1 MSNLPEKK
9 SKADLV
15 REEREKYMEESKL
28 EGKNI
33 WSGKLSPNEKKAL
46 AAAASYYGLDPNMGH
61 LYCMGNKLYVS
72 VDGQRAKAK
81 ETDLI
86 QGLQLMSLSK
96 EERSNL
102 IPPVPDDMHAYK
114 CIIAVKGKEKPFIEY
129 GFASKDDV
137 NLQYKHWKNI
147 DDMARTRAIGRC
159 LRNIVPID
167 LPNIEDM
174 PSMPQDMQVGN
185 IQPVIEVDVEIDDEA
200 DEENASEIAST
211 VVSEEKPEPKT
222 PHQPPQVEPKR
233 VKRTNQEIV
242 IDRMKEI
249 FGDSFKQAGQ
259 LLRKELFPDIDHA
272 GPLDSSQY
280 RTMINFIREKK
291 RKGMKE
297 WFSQILDSKEEPKQD
312 EISEENEDEDN
323 DFDWDDDEKEEDK
336 NESINVPDETLR
348 IMHENITSKFTTISQ
363 YMPGKT
369 RDILK
374 DVTEGQYDTI
384 HEIPKDLC
392 RKVIDRLEIK
402 IAELKQKN

>member
-1 MSNLPEKK
+1 
-9 SKADLV
+9 
-15 REEREKYMEESKL
+15 
-28 EGKNI
+28 
-33 WSGKLSPNEKKAL
+33 
-46 AAAASYYGLDPNMGH
+46 MGH
-61 LYCMGNKLYVS
+61 LYCMGNRLYVS
-72 VDGQRAKAK
+72 VDGQRSKAK

-86 QGLQLMSLSK
+86 QGLRLVALTK
-96 EERSNL
+96 EERENH
-102 IPPVPDDMHAYK
+102 IPPIPNDMHAYR
-114 CIIAVKGKEKPFIEY
+114 CIIKVKDKDEPFEEI
-129 GFASKDDV
+129 GLASAIDV
-137 NLQYKHWKNI
+137 NLQYKHYKNI

-174 PSMPQDMQVGN
+174 PSMPQDMRVGN
-185 IQPVIEVDVEIDDEA
+185 IQPVIDVDVEIDDEA

-297 WFSQILDSKEEPKQD
+297 WFSQVLDSKEEPKQ
-312 EISEENEDEDN
+312 EKISEENEDD
-323 DFDWDDDEKEEDK
+323 DFKWDDEEEEKPDKPVVQNDEK
-336 NESINVPDETLR
+336 LR
-348 IMHENITSKFTTISQ
+348 ILHDNISQ
-363 YMPGKT
+363 KFQIIQQYLPGKAKEVLH
-369 RDILK
+369 DITK
-374 DVTEGQYDTI
+374 GEYDKI
-384 HEIPKDLC
+384 HEIPEEYCKH
-392 RKVIDRLEIK
+392 VIEKLEIR
-402 IAELKQKN
+402 IAELRRKN